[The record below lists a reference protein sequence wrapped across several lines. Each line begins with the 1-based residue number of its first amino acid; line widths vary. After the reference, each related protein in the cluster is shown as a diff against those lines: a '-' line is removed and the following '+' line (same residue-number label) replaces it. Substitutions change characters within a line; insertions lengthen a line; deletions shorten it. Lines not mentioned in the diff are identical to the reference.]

1 MLKPDK
7 LFGLLLLPWLFALHG
22 NAYAIEKCQDA
33 DGKWH
38 YGDNAAAVCADS
50 KITVLNKKGIKVK
63 EIDRPPSHDEI
74 EAREAEKKRK
84 EAQAGIDNE
93 RKIARERIL
102 RVYPDE
108 ASIIRARDQRT
119 AGIDKNISLNE
130 TMLGELRLNKN
141 KLDSAKKPKGE
152 KAQKHQVQQKQRTQE
167 YIDSYTSSISNLR
180 ADRERVQKKYGTI
193 LEEYYDLTG
202 TGPVK
207 AVSPE

>member
-7 LFGLLLLPWLFALHG
+7 LFGLLLLPWLFTLHV

-50 KITVLNKKGIKVK
+50 KITVLNKKGLKVK

-84 EAQAGIDNE
+84 EVQAGIDNE

-102 RVYPDE
+102 RIYPDE
-108 ASIIRARDQRT
+108 ASIIKARDQRT

-130 TMLGELRLNKN
+130 TMLDELRLK
-141 KLDSAKKPKGE
+141 KKALDNAKKPKGE
-152 KAQKHQVQQKQRTQE
+152 KAQKRQALQKERVQE
-167 YIDSYTSSISNLR
+167 YIDEYNVSISSLR
-180 ADRERVQKKYGTI
+180 EDRERVQSKYGTI
-193 LEEYYDLTG
+193 LEEFYDLAG
-202 TGPVK
+202 TGPVE
-207 AVSPE
+207 AVAPQ